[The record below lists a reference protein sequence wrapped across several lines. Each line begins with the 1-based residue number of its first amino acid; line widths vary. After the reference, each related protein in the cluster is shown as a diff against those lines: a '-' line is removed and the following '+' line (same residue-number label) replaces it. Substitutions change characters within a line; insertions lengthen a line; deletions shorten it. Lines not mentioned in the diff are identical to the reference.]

1 MAAPK
6 KNRMDIPVIGVKHL
20 IIMQS
25 LLVAFIVLVA
35 LINR

>member
-6 KNRMDIPVIGVKHL
+6 NRVDVPAIGVKHL

-25 LLVAFIVLVA
+25 FLVAFIVLVA

>member
-6 KNRMDIPVIGVKHL
+6 NREDVPVIRVKHL

-25 LLVAFIVLVA
+25 LLVAFTVLVA